1 MNFAFQAFLLL
12 LIYLPG
18 AIFVL
23 AVTGKIRDNGEI
35 PVISGSMTGHAIAAV
50 LVSALLHT
58 GWLLAIHAWQ
68 LLGGCACQ
76 PAARDFFALLTLN
89 NATAPYL
96 AAEAAIG
103 GALWFNAVYFISI
116 FTLPLV
122 AGLAINTAIER
133 RGLDIRHRFLRF
145 KPPWHYILTGE
156 NRSNRDGRTVVVDV
170 LVQVGDTP
178 VLYSGILSYFSFD
191 EKTKAPD
198 ALVLASAFRGVV
210 PDFAGTAEPEFL
222 TPIPGDTFAVKFSE
236 IKNIN
241 IQYVDLVGTEDDA

>member
-1 MNFAFQAFLLL
+1 LNFAFQAFLLL

-50 LVSALLHT
+50 LASAVLHT
-58 GWLLAIHAWQ
+58 VWLLAIHAA
-68 LLGGCACQ
+68 GGLCGCQ
-76 PAARDFFALLTLN
+76 PAHREFFALLTLN

-96 AAEAAIG
+96 AAESAIG
-103 GALWFNAVYFISI
+103 GALWFVAAYFISI
-116 FTLPLV
+116 FALPLA
-122 AGLAINTAIER
+122 AGLALNVWIDR
-133 RGLDIRHRFLRF
+133 RALDIRYRFLRF

-156 NRSNRDGRTVVVDV
+156 NRSNQAGRTVVVDL
-170 LVQVGDTP
+170 LVQVGESP

-241 IQYVDLVGTEDDA
+241 IQYVDLDEPPSR

>member
-1 MNFAFQAFLLL
+1 LNFAFQAFLLL

-23 AVTGKIRDNGEI
+23 AATGKIRDNGEI

-50 LVSALLHT
+50 LASALLHT
-58 GWLLAIHAWQ
+58 GWLLAINAWQ
-68 LLGGCACQ
+68 WLGGCACQ
-76 PAARDFFALLTLN
+76 PAHREFFALLTLN

-96 AAEAAIG
+96 AAESAIG
-103 GALWFNAVYFISI
+103 GALWFVAVYFISI
-116 FTLPLV
+116 FALPLA
-122 AGLAINTAIER
+122 AGLALNVWIDR
-133 RGLDIRHRFLRF
+133 RELDVRHRFLRF

-156 NRSNRDGRTVVVDV
+156 NRTNQGGRTVVVDL
-170 LVQVGDTP
+170 LVQVGESP

-241 IQYVDLVGTEDDA
+241 IQYVDLVDA

>member
-50 LVSALLHT
+50 LASAVLHT
-58 GWLLAIHAWQ
+58 VWLLAIHAA
-68 LLGGCACQ
+68 GGLCGCQ
-76 PAARDFFALLTLN
+76 PAHREFFALLTLN

-96 AAEAAIG
+96 AAESAIG
-103 GALWFNAVYFISI
+103 GALWFVAAYFISI
-116 FTLPLV
+116 FALPLA
-122 AGLAINTAIER
+122 AGLALNVWIDR
-133 RGLDIRHRFLRF
+133 RALDIRYRFLRF

-156 NRSNRDGRTVVVDV
+156 NRSNQAGRTVVVDL
-170 LVQVGDTP
+170 LVQVGESP

-198 ALVLASAFRGVV
+198 ALVLASAFRGVL

-241 IQYVDLVGTEDDA
+241 IQYVDLDEPPSR

>member
-1 MNFAFQAFLLL
+1 LNFAFQAFLLL

-50 LVSALLHT
+50 LASAVLHT
-58 GWLLAIHAWQ
+58 AWLLAIHAM
-68 LLGGCACQ
+68 GGLCGCQ
-76 PAARDFFALLTLN
+76 PAHREFFALLTLN

-96 AAEAAIG
+96 AAESAIG
-103 GALWFNAVYFISI
+103 GALWFIALYFISI
-116 FTLPLV
+116 FALPLV
-122 AGLAINTAIER
+122 AGLALNVWIDR
-133 RGLDIRHRFLRF
+133 RELDIRYRFLRF

-156 NRSNRDGRTVVVDV
+156 NRSNQAGRTVVVDL
-170 LVQVGDTP
+170 LVQVGEAP

-210 PDFAGTAEPEFL
+210 PDFHGTAEPEFL

-241 IQYVDLVGTEDDA
+241 IQYVDLVDA

>member
-1 MNFAFQAFLLL
+1 LNFAFQAFLLL

-50 LVSALLHT
+50 LASAVLHT
-58 GWLLAIHAWQ
+58 VWLLAIHAA
-68 LLGGCACQ
+68 GGLCGCQ
-76 PAARDFFALLTLN
+76 PAHREFFALLTLN

-96 AAEAAIG
+96 AAESAIG
-103 GALWFNAVYFISI
+103 GALWFVAAYFISI
-116 FTLPLV
+116 FALPLA
-122 AGLAINTAIER
+122 AGLALNVWIDR
-133 RGLDIRHRFLRF
+133 RALDIRYRFLRF

-156 NRSNRDGRTVVVDV
+156 NRSNQAGRTVVVDL
-170 LVQVGDTP
+170 LVQVGESP

-198 ALVLASAFRGVV
+198 ALVLASAFRGVL

-241 IQYVDLVGTEDDA
+241 IQYVDLDEPPSR

>member
-50 LVSALLHT
+50 LASAVLHT
-58 GWLLAIHAWQ
+58 VWLLAIHAA
-68 LLGGCACQ
+68 GGLCGCQ
-76 PAARDFFALLTLN
+76 PAHREFFALLTLN

-96 AAEAAIG
+96 AAESVIG
-103 GALWFNAVYFISI
+103 GALWFVAAYFISI
-116 FTLPLV
+116 FALPLA
-122 AGLAINTAIER
+122 AGLALNVWIDR
-133 RGLDIRHRFLRF
+133 RALDIRYRFLRF

-156 NRSNRDGRTVVVDV
+156 NRSNQAGRTVVVDL
-170 LVQVGDTP
+170 LVQVGESP

-198 ALVLASAFRGVV
+198 ALVLASAFRGVL

-241 IQYVDLVGTEDDA
+241 IQYVDLDEPPSR